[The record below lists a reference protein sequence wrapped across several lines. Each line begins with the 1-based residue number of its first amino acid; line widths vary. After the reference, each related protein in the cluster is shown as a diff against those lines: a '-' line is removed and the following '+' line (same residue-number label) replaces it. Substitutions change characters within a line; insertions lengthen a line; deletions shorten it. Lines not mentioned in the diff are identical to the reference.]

1 MSVGPPSGVNHFAQD
16 IFSGIVP
23 EPDVNHPDYKSA
35 QSVCS
40 THVEVGDNDA
50 LYIYVENNMGMPPN
64 KFLQYLDR
72 IKERFVEAIPGTT
85 IIVGPHD
92 LKFTTITKKQV
103 FKGKLD
109 GSLLND
115 D

>member
-1 MSVGPPSGVNHFAQD
+1 MSVGPPSGINHFSQD
-16 IFSGIVP
+16 IFSGIAP
-23 EPDVNHPDYKSA
+23 AEPDVNHPDYNKTRN
-35 QSVCS
+35 VCS

-50 LYIYVENNMGMPPN
+50 LYIYVENDTGMPPN

-92 LKFTTITKKQV
+92 LKFTTITKKQE
-103 FKGKLD
+103 FKAKLD
-109 GSLLND
+109 GTL
-115 D
+115 